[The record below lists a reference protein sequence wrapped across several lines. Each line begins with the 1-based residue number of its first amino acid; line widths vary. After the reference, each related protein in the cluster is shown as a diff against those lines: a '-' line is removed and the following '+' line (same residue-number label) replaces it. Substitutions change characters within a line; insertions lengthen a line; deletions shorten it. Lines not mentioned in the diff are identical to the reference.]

1 MDTVQ
6 GSVMSTT
13 AEHSRLLRLATRA
26 SLAVAVTLILAK
38 GVAWWLSGSVSLLA
52 GLTDS
57 LLDGAA
63 SFLNLLAVHYALRP
77 ADEDHRY
84 GHGKAEALS
93 GMAQAL
99 FIAVSGVL
107 IAVQAVE
114 RIQNPE
120 PLGAPL
126 LGMVVMVISIAL
138 TLALL
143 TLQYRVIK
151 ATGSAAIRADSLHY
165 RSDLLLNASI
175 LVALTLAYF
184 GWQQLDAYF
193 GLGIALYILWS
204 ALQIARETVS
214 VLMDEELPAD
224 VSTRMLALACDVPG
238 VLGAHDL
245 RTRISGNHWFVQ
257 LHLEL
262 PGTLTLSVAHALCD
276 KVADAIHEQF
286 PKAEVLVHADPQEV
300 VKQANV

>member
-1 MDTVQ
+1 
-6 GSVMSTT
+6 MSTT

-77 ADEDHRY
+77 ADDDHRY

-99 FIAVSGVL
+99 FITVSGVL

-143 TLQYRVIK
+143 SLQYRVIK

-224 VSTRMLALACDVPG
+224 VSTRMLELARSVPG

-276 KVADAIHEQF
+276 QAADAIHQQF
-286 PKAEVLVHADPQEV
+286 PRPKCWCTPTLR
-300 VKQANV
+300 KGQAGKRLTLLN

>member
-1 MDTVQ
+1 
-6 GSVMSTT
+6 MSTT

-77 ADEDHRY
+77 ADDDHRY

-99 FIAVSGVL
+99 FITVSGVL

-143 TLQYRVIK
+143 SLQYRVIK

-224 VSTRMLALACDVPG
+224 VSTRMLELARSVPG

-276 KVADAIHEQF
+276 QAADAIHQHF
-286 PKAEVLVHADPQEV
+286 PKAEVLVHADPQEGV
-300 VKQANV
+300 RQANA